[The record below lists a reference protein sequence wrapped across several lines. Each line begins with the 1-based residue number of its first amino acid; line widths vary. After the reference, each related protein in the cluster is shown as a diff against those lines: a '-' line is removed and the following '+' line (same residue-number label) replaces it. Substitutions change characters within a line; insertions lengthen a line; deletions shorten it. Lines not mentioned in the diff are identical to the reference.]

1 MKKSLLIFVCLSMF
15 ICKVFSQSAGSA
27 ENFDPSKVLSEEF
40 SDKDRVKTEVII
52 PENQHTSEKSATVKI
67 EYSPMYDEVRIYY
80 DCMFVNYDAG
90 EAMNTV
96 LECLRDFQ
104 LEHKYYGYRYLKA
117 DRLKHYKSEKGLN
130 MVQYISHVK
139 FNR

>member
-27 ENFDPSKVLSEEF
+27 ENFDPSKVLAEEF
-40 SDKDRVKTEVII
+40 SDKDRVKTEIII

-104 LEHKYYGYRYLKA
+104 LEHKYYGYRYLRA